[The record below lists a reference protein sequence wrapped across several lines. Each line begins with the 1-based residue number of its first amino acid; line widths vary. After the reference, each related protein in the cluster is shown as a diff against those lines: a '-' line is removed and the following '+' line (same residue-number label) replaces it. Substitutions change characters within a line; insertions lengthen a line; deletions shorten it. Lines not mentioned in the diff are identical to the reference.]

1 MKNMRSVWCI
11 AFFAVV
17 VCSWTGCARQPIEP
31 AEIEARF
38 APVKAYHYGA
48 SRAPLLELERFIH
61 SHAGDAAAMSQLERR
76 LIGLAKSDAAVEA
89 RAFAC
94 EQLGF
99 IGGAASARPLAEL
112 LDDKALTFQARQ
124 ALQRIPDPAAGRV
137 LSEAMQ
143 RSDGAAREAL
153 RQTLVARG
161 DLKATVA
168 KPAMAKKIARS
179 TAAPATLG
187 ELLERMK
194 ATDPGAREDA
204 AVALE
209 RLPDP
214 EVDDAMAKAAMVATP
229 EVRARSI
236 AALAARGAR
245 GCTPLLLQWAKDDP
259 DENVRVAAL
268 EALGKVGG
276 PEEMPKLVAL
286 FASSGS
292 PKEER
297 SAQDALWALYRR
309 AGKANELKAAIDG
322 PMATAPPPKKET
334 LQKMLFRA
342 EALARSPGPTADTLI
357 AEPTP
362 TGEGDPIFPDGHRL
376 IAYNDCGMDDV
387 SGGGGGA
394 VIRVAQGKG
403 YRFGGRDPV
412 RSAVFDPKQIRFDVT
427 GLRDDGAYVLGLT
440 WWDADG
446 KGRKQ
451 SVHVG
456 SGEPVAWRPVMP
468 ATAPIAFHAETSVW
482 ARVPFPVPAGTV
494 KSGGFKVAVN
504 CEAGPNA
511 VVSEVWVLEALPG
524 PARKRVLIVCG
535 DDHRAHRWRE
545 TAPAFAEILRADPRL
560 EVTITESPAML
571 GSPLLSHYDAAM
583 IHFKNYGERLPL
595 GQDVWRGLEAF
606 ASSGKGVVLAHF
618 GCGAFEDWDGFAAV
632 AGRIWDKTK
641 RGHDP
646 YGDFR
651 VLIKDA
657 GHPITAGMSDFE
669 TADELYTCLKGDAA
683 IRVLC
688 AATSKIDKKDH
699 PMAFVS
705 GADKLRVFHCT
716 LGHDMASL
724 NHEGTRN
731 LYRRGVAWA
740 CGLGE

>member
-1 MKNMRSVWCI
+1 MS
-11 AFFAVV
+11 
-17 VCSWTGCARQPIEP
+17 CARPPIEP

-38 APVKAYHYGA
+38 APVKVYQYGA

-61 SHAGDAAAMSQLERR
+61 SHAGNAAAMSQLERR
-76 LIGLAKSDAAVEA
+76 LIGLARSDASVEA

-99 IGGAASARPLAEL
+99 IGGAASARPLADL
-112 LDDKALTFQARQ
+112 LDDKALSFHARQ

-137 LSEAMQ
+137 LSEAMA

-161 DLKATVA
+161 DIKVTAA
-168 KPAMAKKIARS
+168 KPAAAKKMARP
-179 TAAPATLG
+179 TEAPAALDDLLG
-187 ELLERMK
+187 RMK
-194 ATDPGAREDA
+194 ATDPGEREDA
-204 AVALE
+204 AAALE
-209 RLPDP
+209 RLADP
-214 EVDDAMAKAAMVATP
+214 AVDDGIAKAAMVATP

-236 AALAARGAR
+236 AALAVRGAAV
-245 GCTPLLLQWAKDDP
+245 CTPRLLQWAKDDP
-259 DENVRVAAL
+259 DENVRAAAL

-276 PEEMPKLVAL
+276 PGEMAKLATFFV
-286 FASSGS
+286 SSGS
-292 PKEER
+292 PREER

-309 AGKANELKAAIDG
+309 SGEPNELKAAIEG
-322 PMATAPPPKKET
+322 PMAGAPPPKKDI
-334 LQKMLFRA
+334 LQKMLARA

-376 IAYNDCGMDDV
+376 VAYNDCGMDDV
-387 SGGGGGA
+387 SGGGGGP
-394 VIRVAQGKG
+394 VIRVAQGKD
-403 YRFGGRDPV
+403 YKFGGRDPV
-412 RSAVFDPKQIRFDVT
+412 RSVVFDPKQIRFDIA
-427 GLRDDGAYVLGLT
+427 GLRDDGTYVLGLT

-451 SVHVG
+451 SVHLG
-456 SGEPVAWRPVMP
+456 SGEPVAWRPAMP

-482 ARVPFPVPAGTV
+482 ARVQFPVPAGTV
-494 KSGGFKVAVN
+494 KSGQFKVAVN

-511 VVSEVWVLEALPG
+511 VVSEAWVLEAM
-524 PARKRVLIVCG
+524 PAPERKRVLIVCG

-545 TAPAFAEILRADPRL
+545 TAPVFAAILRADPRL
-560 EVTITESPAML
+560 EVTITESPAIL

-641 RGHDP
+641 RAHDP
-646 YGDFR
+646 YGGFR

-657 GHPITAGMSDFE
+657 GHPITAGMRDFE
-669 TADELYTCLKGDAA
+669 TADELYTCLKGEAA

-699 PMAFVS
+699 PMAFVG
-705 GADKLRVFHCT
+705 GAGALREFHCT

-724 NHEGTRN
+724 KHEGTRT